1 MAELAGSSILILGAT
16 GGLGRHLARQ
26 LSEAGANLVLTG
38 RSQSA
43 LDALEVGGISIA
55 GDLRDPELPR
65 TLVATSVMA
74 YGRLDGVINAT
85 GVVAFGPI
93 AETSDEVLDELW
105 QVNALAPMR
114 IVRAATPA
122 LAEAKAE
129 GSTPFIVNFSG
140 LVSEAPTSGLGA
152 YSAVKSALAVYQQ
165 VAAREL
171 RRQGIRVLDARPGHT
186 ETELSRHPI
195 AGEAPKLPTGYEPEG
210 VARRVIEA
218 IVADEKD
225 LPSSAFTEVPAAESE
240 MVPVEP
246 ADVNTDAHP
255 AVKMAANMPL
265 EASAPVSSSS
275 EPTSSSEPASSAEP
289 EADAGAEPE
298 ASAEPV
304 DAPDVEH
311 ADGQTADVAV
321 PSSAASVDSPASL
334 DSPASVDS
342 PASADSPASV
352 DSPASA
358 DSAPSVPSAPTETET
373 PAETPSDQTSDAEV
387 DDDDVDDGEPIHA
400 EAVEYVAPEP
410 LIEPGHTPVE
420 LSEPGEGD
428 AGEPEHAESRQ
439 S

>member
-26 LSEAGANLVLTG
+26 LADAGANLVLSG
-38 RSQSA
+38 RSQQA
-43 LDALEVGGISIA
+43 LDELDVSAISIA

-65 TLVATSVMA
+65 TLVATAIMA
-74 YGRLDGVINAT
+74 YGRLDGVINAS

-114 IVRAATPA
+114 IVRAAAPA
-122 LAEAKAE
+122 FAEAKTE
-129 GSTPFIVNFSG
+129 GSTPFIVHFSG

-210 VARRVIEA
+210 VARRVIAA

-240 MVPVEP
+240 MIPVEP
-246 ADVNTDAHP
+246 ADVNTGAHP
-255 AVKMAANMPL
+255 AVRMAAQMPL

-275 EPTSSSEPASSAEP
+275 EPSSATEGAAAEAEPAGDDQPTLEQPAAEQPPAEP
-289 EADAGAEPE
+289 A
-298 ASAEPV
+298 
-304 DAPDVEH
+304 
-311 ADGQTADVAV
+311 
-321 PSSAASVDSPASL
+321 
-334 DSPASVDS
+334 SPASVDS
-342 PASADSPASV
+342 PASV
-352 DSPASA
+352 ESA
-358 DSAPSVPSAPTETET
+358 DSAESAASVPSP
-373 PAETPSDQTSDAEV
+373 PAEEQHGQAEQTEAAAE
-387 DDDDVDDGEPIHA
+387 DDESQVVHA

-410 LIEPGHTPVE
+410 LVEPSQGEQEQGEQHDGEQHDEGHQ
-420 LSEPGEGD
+420 
-428 AGEPEHAESRQ
+428 PEHAGHR
-439 S
+439 

>member
-26 LSEAGANLVLTG
+26 LAEAGANLVLSG
-38 RSQSA
+38 RSQQA
-43 LDALEVGGISIA
+43 LDELGVGAISIA

-65 TLVATSVMA
+65 TLVATAIMA
-74 YGRLDGVINAT
+74 YGRLDGVINAS

-114 IVRAATPA
+114 IVRAAAPA
-122 LAEAKAE
+122 LAEAKTE
-129 GSTPFIVNFSG
+129 GSAPFVVNFSG

-210 VARRVIEA
+210 VARRVIAA

-240 MVPVEP
+240 MIPVEP
-246 ADVNTDAHP
+246 ADVNTGAHP
-255 AVKMAANMPL
+255 AVRMAAQMPL
-265 EASAPVSSSS
+265 EASAPVNSSS
-275 EPTSSSEPASSAEP
+275 EPSSATEGGAADDDQAGDDEP
-289 EADAGAEPE
+289 TLEQPAAEQPDAEQSGAELP
-298 ASAEPV
+298 
-304 DAPDVEH
+304 
-311 ADGQTADVAV
+311 
-321 PSSAASVDSPASL
+321 SPASVG
-334 DSPASVDS
+334 SPASVDS
-342 PASADSPASV
+342 PASV
-352 DSPASA
+352 ESA
-358 DSAPSVPSAPTETET
+358 DSAESAASVPSP
-373 PAETPSDQTSDAEV
+373 PAEEHEDQSEQPEQPEQPENDA
-387 DDDDVDDGEPIHA
+387 DDDDSEVIHA
-400 EAVEYVAPEP
+400 EAVEYVAPEQ
-410 LIEPGHTPVE
+410 HDD
-420 LSEPGEGD
+420 SQHDGEQHDEGQQ
-428 AGEPEHAESRQ
+428 PEHAEHR
-439 S
+439 

>member
-26 LSEAGANLVLTG
+26 LAEAGANLVLSG
-38 RSQSA
+38 RSQQA
-43 LDALEVGGISIA
+43 LDELGVSAISIA

-65 TLVATSVMA
+65 TLVATAIMA
-74 YGRLDGVINAT
+74 YGRLDGVINAS

-114 IVRAATPA
+114 IVRAAAPA
-122 LAEAKAE
+122 LAEAKTE
-129 GSTPFIVNFSG
+129 GSAPFVVNFSG

-210 VARRVIEA
+210 VARRVIAA

-240 MVPVEP
+240 MIPVEP
-246 ADVNTDAHP
+246 ADVNTGAHP
-255 AVKMAANMPL
+255 AVRMAAQMPL
-265 EASAPVSSSS
+265 EASAPVNSSS
-275 EPTSSSEPASSAEP
+275 EPSSATEGGAADGEQAGDDQAGDDQATLEQPAAAMPHAEQTETEQPEP
-289 EADAGAEPE
+289 EQ
-298 ASAEPV
+298 S
-304 DAPDVEH
+304 
-311 ADGQTADVAV
+311 
-321 PSSAASVDSPASL
+321 SPASVG
-334 DSPASVDS
+334 SPASVDS
-342 PASADSPASV
+342 PASV
-352 DSPASA
+352 ESA
-358 DSAPSVPSAPTETET
+358 ESAESAASVPSPPDEEHENQ
-373 PAETPSDQTSDAEV
+373 AEPEQQPEPEHQAEPEQQAEQPEHDADDA
-387 DDDDVDDGEPIHA
+387 DDDDSEVIHA
-400 EAVEYVAPEP
+400 EAVEYVAPD
-410 LIEPGHTPVE
+410 HHDD
-420 LSEPGEGD
+420 SQHDGEQHDEGQQ
-428 AGEPEHAESRQ
+428 PEHAEHR
-439 S
+439 